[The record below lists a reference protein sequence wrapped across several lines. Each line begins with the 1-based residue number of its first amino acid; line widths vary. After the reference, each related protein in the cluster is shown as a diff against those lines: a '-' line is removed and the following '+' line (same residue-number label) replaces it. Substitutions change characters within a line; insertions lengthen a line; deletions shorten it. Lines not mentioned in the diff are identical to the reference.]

1 METMPKRH
9 YPGGKIVLCSCLHAA
24 SLHVLLAGSHYIDA
38 MQGMHVHACLPLQ
51 LVAQTCKCLRD
62 RILKT
67 LTSAIVMSSMIP
79 ADVDV
84 RVTELLAG
92 ASTGD
97 KLVNTVHQ
105 IMVLLRE
112 NGLVTSMRLL
122 PSAVGVHPKNRDG
135 TGLNS
140 ADVHTLLSNLLE
152 VGFVA
157 ERTHC
162 VAIEPAN
169 EQELDWNHQL
179 VGSCQGLLGFMK
191 PQTLKAL
198 SLCGS
203 HTNFALRIIADGA
216 PHEGPESQKVTVG
229 GRLDGAGGQGGCSP
243 SRACPAGL
251 ELGGLVL
258 IRGPSL
264 AGAAANDSSGR
275 KCHTAEIRVRAAG
288 AQEDIP
294 THRFAAEGRHPI
306 GLQHHQEEGTLI
318 SACLWQ
324 FLRPPLPVRSE
335 APYSACL
342 VSPAGLLKL
351 AWQVLC
357 CMHACELLL
366 GVYCIF

>member
-1 METMPKRH
+1 MSKNSIGT
-9 YPGGKIVLCSCLHAA
+9 IS
-24 SLHVLLAGSHYIDA
+24 SLAVADLEGLE
-38 MQGMHVHACLPLQ
+38 PLWQ
-51 LVAQTCKCLRD
+51 PYQFRSPHH
-62 RILKT
+62 RRRGP
-67 LTSAIVMSSMIP
+67 SRGP
-79 ADVDV
+79 
-84 RVTELLAG
+84 REPE
-92 ASTGD
+92 GD
-97 KLVNTVHQ
+97 GW
-105 IMVLLRE
+105 R
-112 NGLVTSMRLL
+112 SPR
-122 PSAVGVHPKNRDG
+122 
-135 TGLNS
+135 
-140 ADVHTLLSNLLE
+140 
-152 VGFVA
+152 
-157 ERTHC
+157 C
-162 VAIEPAN
+162 
-169 EQELDWNHQL
+169 
-179 VGSCQGLLGFMK
+179 
-191 PQTLKAL
+191 
-198 SLCGS
+198 
-203 HTNFALRIIADGA
+203 
-216 PHEGPESQKVTVG
+216 
-229 GRLDGAGGQGGCSP
+229 GAGGQGGCSP

-251 ELGGLVL
+251 ELGGLIL

>member
-67 LTSAIVMSSMIP
+67 LTSAIVMSSMTP

-229 GRLDGAGGQGGCSP
+229 GRLDV
-243 SRACPAGL
+243 
-251 ELGGLVL
+251 GLVAKVDAA
-258 IRGPSL
+258 L
-264 AGAAANDSSGR
+264 AEHVRQGLNWEVLSSSVGLR
-275 KCHTAEIRVRAAG
+275 WPELLQMIQAAG
-288 AQEDIP
+288 NA
-294 THRFAAEGRHPI
+294 T
-306 GLQHHQEEGTLI
+306 LQK
-318 SACLWQ
+318 
-324 FLRPPLPVRSE
+324 SE
-335 APYSACL
+335 SEL
-342 VSPAGLLKL
+342 
-351 AWQVLC
+351 QVLRKTFQLIVSQQKAGIQLDFNIIKKKALSSRP
-357 CMHACELLL
+357 ACGSSFAHLYQFALKPL
-366 GVYCIF
+366 TQHVLYRLQGF

>member
-1 METMPKRH
+1 MF
-9 YPGGKIVLCSCLHAA
+9 CS
-24 SLHVLLAGSHYIDA
+24 LAVIDA
-38 MQGMHVHACLPLQ
+38 MQPLQ

-152 VGFVA
+152 VGVVA

-229 GRLDGAGGQGGCSP
+229 GRLDV
-243 SRACPAGL
+243 
-251 ELGGLVL
+251 GLVAKVDAA
-258 IRGPSL
+258 L
-264 AGAAANDSSGR
+264 AEHVRQGLNWEVLSSSVGLR
-275 KCHTAEIRVRAAG
+275 WPELLQMIQAAG
-288 AQEDIP
+288 NATLQKSESELQVLRKTFQLI
-294 THRFAAEGRHPI
+294 AI

-351 AWQVLC
+351 AWQVQFFVA
-357 CMHACELLL
+357 CMHVSCFW
-366 GVYCIF
+366 VYIVVYIF

>member
-1 METMPKRH
+1 MP
-9 YPGGKIVLCSCLHAA
+9 
-24 SLHVLLAGSHYIDA
+24 
-38 MQGMHVHACLPLQ
+38 
-51 LVAQTCKCLRD
+51 
-62 RILKT
+62 
-67 LTSAIVMSSMIP
+67 IVMSRMIP

-112 NGLVTSMRLL
+112 HGLVTSMRLL

-203 HTNFALRIIADGA
+203 HTNFALRIIADAA

-229 GRLDGAGGQGGCSP
+229 GRLDV
-243 SRACPAGL
+243 
-251 ELGGLVL
+251 GLVAKVDAA
-258 IRGPSL
+258 L
-264 AGAAANDSSGR
+264 AEHVRQGLNWEVLSSSVGLR
-275 KCHTAEIRVRAAG
+275 WPELLQMIQAAG
-288 AQEDIP
+288 NA
-294 THRFAAEGRHPI
+294 T
-306 GLQHHQEEGTLI
+306 LQK
-318 SACLWQ
+318 
-324 FLRPPLPVRSE
+324 SE
-335 APYSACL
+335 SEL
-342 VSPAGLLKL
+342 
-351 AWQVLC
+351 QVLRKTFQLIVSQQKAGIQLDFNIIKKKALSSRP
-357 CMHACELLL
+357 ACGSSFAHLYQFALKPL
-366 GVYCIF
+366 TQHVLYRLQGF